1 MKTALSLSTP
11 SAASASPSRL
21 ALDSSPTAWLA
32 EALRRHRGLTLAA
45 LLIWAAML
53 PTLIALG
60 VDERTVRDVNVWV
73 KPLKFMASIG
83 LFWLSTAWFIGL
95 LPEAQ
100 RRHTSVRRLAAVAIG
115 AGVFEISYITIQ
127 AALGQ
132 ASHFNTSSPFHQVMY
147 TLMGV
152 GAMAM
157 TATQPVLA
165 WRIARHAG
173 ADLSPV
179 WRTSVVLGLV
189 LTFLLGAGAGS
200 LLGSVQPPSGMGLPV
215 VGWHLNGGDLRPA
228 HFVGMHAQQ
237 FIPFLGA
244 LLALAGGRLR
254 APMALLWVVAALYTA
269 VWVWAMAIG
278 LDGAVFTPPYVAESA
293 PSV

>member
-1 MKTALSLSTP
+1 MKTTLSP
-11 SAASASPSRL
+11 SALPVTARSGNGPA
-21 ALDSSPTAWLA
+21 AWLA

-53 PTLIALG
+53 PTLVALG
-60 VDERTVRDVNVWV
+60 LDERTVRDVNVWV

-100 RRHTSVRRLAAVAIG
+100 RRHASVRGLVAVALG
-115 AGVFEISYITIQ
+115 AGLFEIAYITLQ

-132 ASHFNTSSPFHQVMY
+132 PSHFNFSSPFHQLMY
-147 TLMGV
+147 TLMGL

-165 WRIARHAG
+165 WRIARHG
-173 ADLSPV
+173 RGDLAPV
-179 WRTSVVLGLV
+179 WRSAVVTGLV
-189 LTFLLGAGAGS
+189 LTFVLGAGAGG
-200 LLGSVQPPSGMGLPV
+200 LLGSVQPPSGAGLPV
-215 VGWHLNGGDLRPA
+215 FGWHLGGGDLRPA

-237 FIPFLGA
+237 LIPLVGA
-244 LLALAGGRLR
+244 LLAASGRGRGG
-254 APMALLWVVAALYTA
+254 LWVFVALYTA
-269 VWVWAMAIG
+269 LWVGAMAMG
-278 LDGAVFTPPYVAESA
+278 LDGAVITPPPMAYTAS
-293 PSV
+293 PT